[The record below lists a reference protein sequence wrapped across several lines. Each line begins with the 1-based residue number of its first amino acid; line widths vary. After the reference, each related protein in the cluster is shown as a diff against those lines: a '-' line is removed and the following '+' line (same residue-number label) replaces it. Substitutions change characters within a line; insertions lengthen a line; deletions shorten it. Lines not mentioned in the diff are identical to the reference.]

1 MSGSHPRAKL
11 PRLPIPDLR
20 KTMDRYLES
29 IQPVL
34 LADEHAGGPSFSTS
48 YARQQA
54 LVSAFLASPGPLAQA
69 RLLALDKASP
79 HNWLDDNFW
88 MKKTYLEWR
97 APLLINSNWW
107 LTFVNDPDVPEEVV
121 TDEGEGFTPWQ
132 VRRAAC
138 LVHGIVDFKHRMQ
151 SRELFVD
158 TSRTG
163 TWLRRATSLIFNV
176 SRIPQL
182 ACDKLTVPS
191 PTSSPWASTVT
202 VLARDFYYALRVAD
216 PTTGVPLHVDDIERG
231 LRAVVTDVLRRRQK
245 GHMAVEVGVLSSD
258 GRDEWTENYDN
269 LVSLSPQNA
278 RSFEAIHQ
286 SLFVLSLDH
295 WSAPS
300 VPANRPVEKPPLTFE
315 IDGRTRTP
323 PSVPQ
328 PPSSSPT
335 IPSDLQSHQYAIR
348 SSPSALNRFFDKP
361 LSLIVERTTRAGAM
375 GEHSVV
381 DALVPSVVCEWGV
394 AGESG
399 AKVRGGLA
407 GVPFE
412 IDTDEE
418 GRGGPGGLEASTGA
432 CWTRLDFAT
441 SPSIQTAIEN
451 VKRRAEALLVNSDH
465 DVLHFE
471 EWGGEEAKRV
481 SSNQPDPFVQLALQL
496 AYYRL
501 HSRPTPVYETALTRA
516 FHHGRTETIRSF
528 TMESYAFLRA
538 CAGWKGGSKEW
549 SEPPPHLHS
558 LLQSAFK
565 AHSFLTRAA
574 MTGRGIDRHL
584 LGLRCVLSEEWASLD
599 NATSSDTN
607 VYRMAQSD
615 SAENFNTNVP
625 LFEDPIF
632 KRTQEWRLSTSG
644 LSEGWWFRG
653 TGFGSPYEDGYGI
666 NYLIRPNSFKFCVE
680 SKHSCPITS
689 TRAFLDHI
697 VDALRDIRDIC
708 LWARKREEEASLAC
722 SSSEVTTSEGKSA
735 EQAVTGSSRCK
746 SGHAEGSILAK
757 ARL

>member
-1 MSGSHPRAKL
+1 MSTSHLRAKL
-11 PRLPIPDLR
+11 PRLPIPDLQ
-20 KTMDRYLES
+20 KTMDRYLRS

-88 MKKTYLEWR
+88 IKKTYLEWR

-121 TDEGEGFTPWQ
+121 TDQGEGFTPWQ

-138 LVHGIVDFKHRMQ
+138 LIHGIVDFKHRMQ
-151 SRELFVD
+151 SQELSVD
-158 TSRTG
+158 ASRTG

-182 ACDKLTVPS
+182 GCDKLTVPS
-191 PTSSPWASTVT
+191 PSSPWTSTVT
-202 VLARDFYYALRVAD
+202 VLAQDFYYALRVAN
-216 PTTGVPLHVDDIERG
+216 PITGVPLHVDDIERG
-231 LRAVVTDVLRRRQK
+231 LRAVVTDVLRRKQE

-258 GRDEWTENYDN
+258 DRDEWAENYGS

-300 VPANRPVEKPPLTFE
+300 VPANRLVEKLPLTFE

-328 PPSSSPT
+328 SFSSSPT

-348 SSPSALNRFFDKP
+348 SSPLALNRFFDKP

-394 AGESG
+394 SGESDT
-399 AKVRGGLA
+399 KVRGGLC

-412 IDTDEE
+412 INAGEE
-418 GRGGPGGLEASTGA
+418 GRGGSGGVEAGTGA
-432 CWTRLDFAT
+432 HWTRLDFST

-451 VKRRAEALLVNSDH
+451 AKRRAEALVVNSDH
-465 DVLHFE
+465 EVLHFE

-528 TMESYAFLRA
+528 TMESYAFLRG
-538 CAGWKGGSKEW
+538 CARWKGESKEC

-565 AHSFLTRAA
+565 AHSSLTRAA
-574 MTGRGIDRHL
+574 MIGQGIDRHL
-584 LGLRCVLSEEWASLD
+584 LGLRCILSNEFASLD
-599 NATSSDTN
+599 DATSLDTDAN
-607 VYRMAQSD
+607 RMAQSD
-615 SAENFNTNVP
+615 SAESFGTHVP
-625 LFEDPIF
+625 LFEDAIF

-666 NYLIRPNSFKFCVE
+666 NYLIRPNSIKFCIE
-680 SKHSCPITS
+680 SKHSCPTTS
-689 TRAFLDHI
+689 TRAFIDHV
-697 VDALRDIRDIC
+697 VDALRDMRNIC
-708 LWARKREEEASLAC
+708 LWAKKSEDKVSLAC
-722 SSSEVTTSEGKSA
+722 SSEEVTIAAGESA
-735 EQAVTGSSRCK
+735 EQTVTDSSRCK
-746 SGHAEGSILAK
+746 SGHDEESILAK